1 MKSDKRRLERELR
14 DKQTKHAAELAE
26 LEDKIRTLS
35 TAFAGTA
42 PGLPV
47 CSEATDPL

>member
-1 MKSDKRRLERELR
+1 MKSDKRRLEQELR

-35 TAFAGTA
+35 TVVVGTTQ
-42 PGLPV
+42 GLLV
-47 CSEATDPL
+47 CSDATDPL